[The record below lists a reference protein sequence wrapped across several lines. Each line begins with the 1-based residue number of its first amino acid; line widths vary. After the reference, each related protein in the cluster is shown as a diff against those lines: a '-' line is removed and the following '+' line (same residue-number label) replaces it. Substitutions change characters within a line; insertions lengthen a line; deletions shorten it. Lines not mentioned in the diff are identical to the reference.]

1 MGIEKALYK
10 NPSLKDILGNYS
22 ISDLR
27 QLDILQPM
35 FWNSD
40 QPSIITSENLKE
52 IPSDQLKKIST
63 SEISDEDWE
72 KMLRSSPIDFT
83 KLQQIKNSIKS
94 YEKGRR

>member
-1 MGIEKALYK
+1 MGIEKA
-10 NPSLKDILGNYS
+10 ILNELDLEGAIGNYS

-63 SEISDEDWE
+63 SELSDEDWE